1 MKRALIVVLAFG
13 LVSVALTFL
22 WNEWGRDA
30 YATLFKFVARPVYDA
45 IGFSAARV
53 GAYRDRYINFVPFV
67 SLVLVTPGIGFRR
80 RSIGLGLGLVTI
92 FVSHLA
98 LNLTEGLH
106 PGPSLPVVP
115 AIFSDAFPF
124 LLWVAVAYP
133 VVVRFFPSTPE
144 GPVGVG
150 DDSNSGAEQ
159 EPD

>member
-1 MKRALIVVLAFG
+1 MKRALLVVLAFG
-13 LVSVALTFL
+13 LVSVSLTFL

-30 YATLFKFVARPVYDA
+30 YATLFKFVAQPVYEA
-45 IGFSAARV
+45 VGFGGARV

-67 SLVLVTPGIGFRR
+67 SLVLVTPGIGLRR
-80 RSIGLGLGLVTI
+80 RSIGLGLGLVAI

-98 LNLTEGLH
+98 LNLTERLH

-124 LLWVAVAYP
+124 LLWLAVAYP

-144 GPVGVG
+144 SPAGGG
-150 DDSNSGAEQ
+150 NEANSET
-159 EPD
+159 EPEPR